1 MKLLDLPQRIRERRL
16 FGFFDDFEWFLSPHL
31 WTSFATGSGGAS
43 VALASGAALF
53 GGVVVLTTG
62 ATLNNE
68 AAIGTTSAPF
78 IPGGKEPLLFEA
90 LLQYNEA
97 STNKANLFAGFSD
110 GVNLTGQMQAG
121 NAGVKA
127 NFNGFGIYKVGNT
140 NVWACVTSKGTAQTI
155 TQSQTVAGGA
165 AQQSL
170 RVEVNEI
177 DGQNAEVTFF
187 VNSQQLL
194 DVNNRPI
201 KHVVN
206 YTSFANL
213 LAGVYVAAGAAA
225 SEVVN
230 VDYVAAYQQRGA
242 FQ

>member
-1 MKLLDLPQRIRERRL
+1 MKILDLPQRIRERRL
-16 FGFFDDFEWFLSPHL
+16 FGFLDDFEWYLSPHL
-31 WTSFATGSGGAS
+31 WTSFATGTGGAS
-43 VALASGAALF
+43 VAIGAAAL
-53 GGVVVLTTG
+53 GGTVVLTTG

-68 AAIGTTSAPF
+68 AAIGTTNSPF
-78 IPGGKEPLLFEA
+78 SPGDDRPMLFEA

-110 GVNLTGQMQAG
+110 GVNATGQMQANSG
-121 NAGVKA
+121 GIKA

-155 TQSQTVAGGA
+155 TPSQTTAGGS

-170 RVEVNEI
+170 RIEAQPV
-177 DGQNAEVTFF
+177 DSQNAEITFF

-194 DVNNRPI
+194 DANNRPI
-201 KHVVN
+201 KHLLN
-206 YTSFANL
+206 YTSFASL
-213 LAGVYVAAGAAA
+213 MAGVYVQAGAAA

-230 VDYVAAYQQRGA
+230 VDYVAAYQQRNA
-242 FQ
+242 FA

>member
-1 MKLLDLPQRIRERRL
+1 MKLLDLPQRLRERRM
-16 FGFFDDFEWFLSPHL
+16 FGFFDDFEWYISPHL

-43 VALASGAALF
+43 VAIASGAALF

-68 AAIGTTSAPF
+68 AAIGTTTAPF
-78 IPGGKEPLLFEA
+78 VPGSKQPLLFEA

-97 STNKANLFAGFSD
+97 ATNKANLFAGFSD
-110 GVNLTGQMQAG
+110 SVNVTGQMQAG
-121 NAGVKA
+121 SAGVKA

-155 TQSQTVAGGA
+155 TASQTTAGGA

-170 RVEVNEI
+170 RVEANEI
-177 DGQNAEVTFF
+177 DSQNAEITFF

-201 KHVVN
+201 KHIVN

-213 LAGVYVAAGAAA
+213 QAGVSVAAGAAS

-230 VDYVAAYQQRGA
+230 VDYVAAYQQRAA
-242 FQ
+242 FV

>member
-1 MKLLDLPQRIRERRL
+1 M
-16 FGFFDDFEWFLSPHL
+16 FGLFDDFEWFLSPHL
-31 WTSFATGSGGAS
+31 WASFATASGGAS
-43 VALASGAALF
+43 VAVATGAAMF

-68 AAIGTTSAPF
+68 AALGTTSAPF
-78 IPGGKEPLLFEA
+78 IPGARQPLLYEA

-97 STNKANLFAGFSD
+97 ATNKANLFAGFSD
-110 GVNLTGQMQAG
+110 VINVTGQMQPA

-127 NFNGFGIYKVGNT
+127 NFNGFGVCKIGNT
-140 NVWACVTSKGTAQTI
+140 NVWTCVTSKGTVQTI
-155 TQSQTVAGGA
+155 TASQTIAGGP

-177 DGQNAEVTFF
+177 DSQNAEVTFF

-194 DVNNRPI
+194 DVANRPI
-201 KHVVN
+201 KHIVN
-206 YTSFANL
+206 YTAFANL
-213 LAGVYVAAGAAA
+213 QAGVYVAAGAAA

-242 FQ
+242 FL